1 MTWATPM
8 LAGLVAA
15 IAIPAL
21 VILYFLKLR
30 RTPREVS
37 TTLLWKQAIQD
48 IQANAPFQKLR
59 KNILL
64 FLQLIILAL
73 ILIALAQ
80 PRSTSTSIAGQ
91 KIVILF
97 DRSASMQARDAG
109 SESNPITR
117 FEHAKAHAIDLI
129 ESLASP
135 SLFEESAR
143 ADEAMII
150 AFGSSAEIVENFTSD
165 KSKLIAAI
173 ESLQPTDSPSSI
185 EEAFR
190 LAQAQRPNRAAPTED
205 TAAVGD
211 PDNISAPPSDPIT
224 YHLFSDGRI
233 PDLDKIHTDP
243 SAGPTPSF
251 EYHAIGSPTSVNLG
265 IVSLQAERDYEKP
278 TKLSIFV
285 GVQSTDPQE
294 RSVDAELVVQGATIA
309 VRSIKLPPAVTDPT
323 TNITEPAVGGVVFE
337 LDEPRAL
344 TATVRLAGLEDP
356 SADALDR
363 DNASTV
369 IIPPAARARVALV
382 TTGSVFLTRAIDVLP
397 IADFKV
403 LSPSRYESIRN
414 TDEAAAIDLF
424 ILDGY
429 TPQPKDGP
437 NANSDRLD
445 PGRYLVL
452 GDIPRSDQPVNDEG
466 LSENTTQIINW
477 RRTHPLLRGLTLDS
491 VIVGEPRKLTL
502 PEDSELVSLAE
513 TPVGPA
519 IIEESTPDTRAVYV
533 TFAPKESNWPLEP
546 SFIVFLGSAVDYLA
560 ATDASTVDTNA
571 RQLEPGSILADRL
584 PLDASAIRVRLP
596 DSTYSEDIVP
606 SPDGRIVFGPITS
619 IGRYQLQWSGSAGA
633 TDTTQGNLNTRDYAA
648 NLLSAPESN
657 TGTQT
662 TIALSNAVVSAD
674 AAGQIERLKEWWP
687 YLLAAALAIMLLE
700 WWVYN
705 RKVYF

>member
-1 MTWATPM
+1 MTWATPL

-37 TTLLWKQAIQD
+37 TTLLWKQTIQD

-73 ILIALAQ
+73 ILLALAQ

-91 KIVILF
+91 RIVILF
-97 DRSASMQARDAG
+97 DRSASMQSRDAG
-109 SESNPITR
+109 SQSNPITR
-117 FEHAKAHAIDLI
+117 FEHAKQHAIDLI
-129 ESLASP
+129 ESLAAP

-173 ESLQPTDSPSSI
+173 ESIQPTDAPSSI

-190 LAQAQRPNRAAPTED
+190 LAQAQRPNRPAQPEDTPTE
-205 TAAVGD
+205 AAGGD
-211 PDNISAPPSDPIT
+211 PDNISTPPADPIT

-233 PDLDKIHTDP
+233 PDLAAIRTDP
-243 SAGPTPSF
+243 STGPAPAF
-251 EYHAIGSPTSVNLG
+251 EYHAIGSPTSINLG
-265 IVSLQAERDYEKP
+265 IVSLQAERDYETP
-278 TKLSIFV
+278 TKLSVFV

-323 TNITEPAVGGVVFE
+323 TTITEPSVGGVVFE

-344 TATVRLAGLEDP
+344 TATVRLAGLDDP

-363 DNASTV
+363 DNAGTV

-397 IADFKV
+397 IADFRV
-403 LSPSRYESIRN
+403 LTPSKYESIRN

-429 TPQPKDGP
+429 TPDP
-437 NANSDRLD
+437 NAQGDRLD

-452 GDIPRSDQPVNDEG
+452 GDIPRGDQPVTDEG
-466 LSENTTQIINW
+466 AGPTTQIINW
-477 RRTHPLLRGLTLDS
+477 RRTHPLLRGLTLDA
-491 VIVGEPRKLTL
+491 VIVGEPRKLTI
-502 PEDSELVSLAE
+502 PQDSELVSLAE

-533 TFAPKESNWPLEP
+533 TFKPQESNWPLEP

-560 ATDASTVDTNA
+560 STDASTVDTNA
-571 RQLEPGSILADRL
+571 RQLEPGSILADRV
-584 PLDASAIRVRLP
+584 PLDATNIRVRLP
-596 DSTYSEDIVP
+596 DATYSEDLAP
-606 SPDGRIVFGPITS
+606 SPDGRIVYGPITT
-619 IGRYQLQWSGSAGA
+619 IGRYQLQWTGSAGA
-633 TDTTQGNLNTRDYAA
+633 TDAVQGNLNTRDYAA
-648 NLLSAPESN
+648 NLLDANESN

-662 TIALSNAVVSAD
+662 TIALSNAIITTD

-687 YLLAAALAIMLLE
+687 YLLAAALAVMLLE